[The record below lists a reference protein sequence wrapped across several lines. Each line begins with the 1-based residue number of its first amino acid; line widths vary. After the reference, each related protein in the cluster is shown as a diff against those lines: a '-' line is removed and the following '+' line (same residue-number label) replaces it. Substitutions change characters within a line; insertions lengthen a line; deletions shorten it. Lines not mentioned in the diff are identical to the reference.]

1 MKSPCWV
8 LWRSWFCHVDNYFTT
23 WISHAGFC
31 GVPGF
36 VMWITILQ
44 HEIPMG
50 KMGVA
55 PPPFFLLCSWHQHDF
70 HKSPCPSIP
79 QAYPTQNPRFMWI
92 AKNSCCSPTHPTWWP
107 HEGLRFHMA
116 FPWLKH
122 PFCMENLHVDLMW
135 KCPAGQKVTHPLKY
149 GEKGGP
155 ETKCQRIITH
165 LCKLSLLLS
174 DETRRVQK
182 FHICICINI
191 GSQKGFKQ

>member
-1 MKSPCWV
+1 MNFPCWV
-8 LWRSWFCHVDNYFTT
+8 LWRSWFCHVDNHFTT
-23 WISHAGFC
+23 WNPHAGFC

-135 KCPAGQKVTHPLKY
+135 KCPDKCTRACQAIKCNGRIMDVKSPWIQMSYLK
-149 GEKGGP
+149 
-155 ETKCQRIITH
+155 
-165 LCKLSLLLS
+165 
-174 DETRRVQK
+174 
-182 FHICICINI
+182 N
-191 GSQKGFKQ
+191 